1 MSSGTP
7 YLRVEVFM
15 PVFHRVT
22 PLFIICSRPG
32 ILATMALLAVVAT
45 FATR

>member
-1 MSSGTP
+1 
-7 YLRVEVFM
+7 M

-32 ILATMALLAVVAT
+32 VLTTIALAAVVAT
-45 FATR
+45 FITR

>member
-1 MSSGTP
+1 MGSGTP
-7 YLRVEVFM
+7 YLQVEVFM

-32 ILATMALLAVVAT
+32 VLVTIALAGVVAT
-45 FATR
+45 FVTR